1 MTSSHTRSIAAHR
14 PAVTDARIAQ
24 AEQLG
29 TGVLRYG
36 VVFLLVVIGTAKFFA
51 FEAEAIRPL
60 VEHSPFLSW
69 MIGAFGVRGAA
80 QVVGTLE
87 IATGLAIA
95 ARRFAPAVSAVGSAA
110 GVLTFLTT
118 LSFLFSTPGAL
129 SLASPAGPFLMKDVV
144 LLGACIVTAAEAL
157 RAARVRGAGRE
168 GGQAPV
174 PVART
179 A

>member
-1 MTSSHTRSIAAHR
+1 MRFSHNEASPSVRDSVET
-14 PAVTDARIAQ
+14 RIAW
-24 AEQLG
+24 AEELG

-51 FEAEAIRPL
+51 FEAEGIKPL

-69 MIGAFGVRGAA
+69 MLGAFGVQGASN
-80 QVVGTLE
+80 VIGTLE
-87 IATGLAIA
+87 IVTGLAIGS
-95 ARRFAPAVSAVGSAA
+95 RPWAPRVSAVGSVA

-129 SLASPAGPFLMKDVV
+129 FLKHPAGAFLMKDIV
-144 LLGACIVTAAEAL
+144 LLGACILTAAEAV
-157 RAARVRGAGRE
+157 RAARARSSARSGQQMAMPVR
-168 GGQAPV
+168 
-174 PVART
+174 RT